1 MGVLL
6 NQPLY
11 SFFFTLMLLCW
22 LFCLSQSL
30 IGDVDNAMRTF
41 LNYYTVWKQF
51 GGLPEF
57 YNIPQ
62 GYTVDKREGYPLRPG
77 KQKWN
82 KKEHEVLVCSG
93 GEIRPDVSSNFHLK
107 APAQFCSDL
116 VPAWVSP
123 VVAIGQSQMLCFLPF
138 TKAAVLKKA
147 DGTVIPVN
155 ELSSLCQIWQVC
167 VRFSNVG

>member
-1 MGVLL
+1 MPCEPSSTITRFGSSLVG
-6 NQPLY
+6 
-11 SFFFTLMLLCW
+11 
-22 LFCLSQSL
+22 CLSST
-30 IGDVDNAMRTF
+30 TF
-41 LNYYTVWKQF
+41 LRAIQWTREKGTHSGQVSRN
-51 GGLPEF
+51 E
-57 YNIPQ
+57 I
-62 GYTVDKREGYPLRPG
+62 KRNM
-77 KQKWN
+77 KFWF
-82 KKEHEVLVCSG
+82 CSG

-123 VVAIGQSQMLCFLPF
+123 VVSIGQSQTLCFLPF

-167 VRFSNVG
+167 VRFSNVE